1 MEKLPR
7 ARYSQ
12 EFKSQAV
19 EMALAEGIGIAEA
32 SRRLSLSPKTL
43 ANWVKE
49 YRHNSQK
56 FRSSSHVSEAA
67 SELSRLRRENAL
79 LKMECDILKK
89 AAALFAKG
97 SL

>member
-12 EFKSQAV
+12 EFKEQAV
-19 EMALAEGIGIAEA
+19 QMALVEGIGTAEVA
-32 SRRLSLSPKTL
+32 RRLSLSPKTL
-43 ANWVKE
+43 ANWIHA
-49 YRHNSQK
+49 YRNDAKK
-56 FRSSSHVSEAA
+56 FRSSSAVSEEV
-67 SELSRLRRENAL
+67 SEMSRLRRENAL

>member
-12 EFKSQAV
+12 EFKNQAV
-19 EMALAEGIGIAEA
+19 QMALTEGIGTAEA
-32 SRRLSLSPKTL
+32 ARRLSLSQKTL
-43 ANWVKE
+43 ANWIHA
-49 YRHNSQK
+49 YRNDAKK
-56 FRSSSHVSEAA
+56 FRSSSLVSDEA
-67 SELSRLRRENAL
+67 SEVSRLRRENAL